1 MKMEKML
8 KKAIPD
14 KYEDK
19 YKVIDKS
26 VYSSLSVDEVKLA
39 VESSSC
45 VVVTGV
51 VAECCVMSTVMNLI
65 DLGKYVVYLKDAVAG
80 VDDDTEKATIKVLEG
95 LAPLHLSIMDT
106 KEYLE
111 LRAKLSKVRKKSLE
125 EKNAIYN
132 EKDEFALL
140 KNGFFLFNCAEGAGV
155 NYHSLLYAN
164 SEEKL
169 RQELHNTFS
178 GSDGEVILKCSIEEL
193 KKGQHYM
200 QGNRFGGR
208 KFRKDVLVVHD
219 SNIKEL
225 FAILDEAKL
234 NDKNGNRLYLSDY
247 IKKAQSIEEIEQVI
261 DAYNASWENY
271 W

>member
-1 MKMEKML
+1 M
-8 KKAIPD
+8 
-14 KYEDK
+14 
-19 YKVIDKS
+19 
-26 VYSSLSVDEVKLA
+26 
-39 VESSSC
+39 
-45 VVVTGV
+45 
-51 VAECCVMSTVMNLI
+51 
-65 DLGKYVVYLKDAVAG
+65 
-80 VDDDTEKATIKVLEG
+80 
-95 LAPLHLSIMDT
+95 
-106 KEYLE
+106 
-111 LRAKLSKVRKKSLE
+111 
-125 EKNAIYN
+125 
-132 EKDEFALL
+132 

-208 KFRKDVLVVHD
+208 KIRKDVLVVHD
-219 SNIKEL
+219 SNIKTL
-225 FAILDEAKL
+225 FAMLDEAKL
-234 NDKNGNRLYLSDY
+234 NDKTGNRIYLSDY

-261 DAYNASWENY
+261 NAYNNSWENY